1 MPTLRLFCSLHQG
14 KVDNLTASAHP
25 NPVLNTLSPTQ
36 LARARLFN
44 FVAIGCAAA
53 VIIAWLALDW
63 MTVNDSTRTGLGMLS
78 SLGDGVSGLWR
89 IPWIVPLAGAVGIY
103 AAFRASLDLQDT
115 RLSALKLAAG
125 MMGLAYFIVFFAQTG
140 YKPINLFGGEV
151 VHSGFWIGFLAS
163 LGLVLFSGI
172 SWSTGVIWICGAFI
186 VWFIVAERQGLG
198 ALIDWLVA
206 GVRKFPSGISSVVS
220 YYGDLEIGLLW
231 PSLLIGLIAGI
242 GLTLL
247 VARMRATAEES
258 TDAPLRGNRI
268 TRLMLAGGLGGIIG
282 SQLLTYTTR
291 HCTYAADIDA
301 AQRILGWAITLIGV
315 LVALLPVWTVMFRKP
330 DLRNTGRAGYFR
342 GRSLP
347 YLFLVPSV
355 LSLLVFLYIPG
366 IQILTLSLKLRR
378 NPLPQER
385 FVCLQN
391 YVNLAQDTIY
401 QNSFITTFAIMIMLV
416 VFSMSVALGIAV
428 LASQKVRGASIYR
441 TLLIWP
447 YALSPVVTGVIFLSM
462 FRQGRAGL
470 INAGLWEVFSIEPNW
485 LTDRYLAVVVI
496 VLAAVWNALGFN
508 ILFYIAGLQ
517 NIPKDLL
524 EAAEI
529 DGANRVQRFARITF
543 PLLSPF
549 TFFLLV
555 TNITFAFYGIY
566 GAIDTLTK
574 GGPPLGPAGI
584 DGGATNVLI
593 YKLYQDAFTPGSP
606 AGAAAAQ
613 AVILFLMVAMITL
626 LQFRFIE
633 QRVTYAE

>member
-1 MPTLRLFCSLHQG
+1 M
-14 KVDNLTASAHP
+14 
-25 NPVLNTLSPTQ
+25 
-36 LARARLFN
+36 
-44 FVAIGCAAA
+44 
-53 VIIAWLALDW
+53 
-63 MTVNDSTRTGLGMLS
+63 
-78 SLGDGVSGLWR
+78 GDGISLLWR
-89 IPWIVPLAGAVGIY
+89 IPWIVPLAGLVGIG
-103 AAFRASLDLQDT
+103 AAYMAYRDLQDMRFST
-115 RLSALKLAAG
+115 LKLVAG
-125 MMGLAYFIVFFAQTG
+125 IMGLAYFVIFFAQAG
-140 YKPINLFGGEV
+140 HKPIDLFNRDV
-151 VHSGFWIGFLAS
+151 VHAGFWIAFLAS

-172 SWSTGVIWICGAFI
+172 TWSTGVIWICGAFI
-186 VWFIVAERQGLG
+186 AWFIIAERRGLG
-198 ALIDWLVA
+198 ALIDWLVS
-206 GVRKFPSGISSVVS
+206 GVRKFPSAVNTVMS
-220 YYGDLEIGLLW
+220 YYGDLEFGLLW
-231 PSLLIGLIAGI
+231 PSLVIGLAAGI

-247 VARMRATAEES
+247 VARLRLGAADS
-258 TDAPLRGNRI
+258 TDSPLTRSRI
-268 TRLMLAGGLGGIIG
+268 ARLALAGGLGGMAG
-282 SQLLTYTTR
+282 SQLLAYTSQ
-291 HCTYAADIDA
+291 HCTYAAGVEP
-301 AQRILGWAITLIGV
+301 AQRILGWIITLVGV

-330 DLRNTGRAGYFR
+330 NLRNTGRAGYFR
-342 GRSLP
+342 GISLP
-347 YLFLVPSV
+347 YVFLVPSV
-355 LSLLVFLYIPG
+355 ISLLVFLYIPG
-366 IQILTLSLKLRR
+366 AQVLTLSLKLRR

-391 YVNLAQDTIY
+391 YVNLAKDTIY
-401 QNSFITTFAIMIMLV
+401 QNSFITTFAITIMLV
-416 VFSMSVALGIAV
+416 IFSMSIALGIAV

-470 INAGLWEVFSIEPNW
+470 INAGLWQVFGIEPSW

-508 ILFYIAGLQ
+508 ILFYVAGLQ

-566 GAIDTLTK
+566 GAIDTLTR

-584 DGGATNVLI
+584 NGGATNVLI